1 MRQWAVGSAAAAPV
15 ALIGGWT
22 WAEAYRP
29 DGYHP
34 LHDTLSA
41 LAAQQG
47 TAGEVMTAALAVLG
61 GCHLITAAGLPEAG
75 PVARGLLALGGAA
88 TIAVAALPQP
98 SAGHL
103 PAAAVAFVALALWPA
118 ASGLPGRRTA
128 RLAALTLVALLGW
141 LAFEL
146 RGGALLGLSE
156 RVVAGAEALW
166 PLVVVLSVQW
176 GRGRSSARA
185 AAPSGDPA
193 AK

>member
-1 MRQWAVGSAAAAPV
+1 M

-29 DGYHP
+29 DGYSP
-34 LHDTLSA
+34 LQDTLSA
-41 LAAQQG
+41 LAAHPG
-47 TAGEVMTAALAVLG
+47 TAGQVMTAALAVLG
-61 GCHLITAAGLPEAG
+61 GCHLVTAAGLPEAG
-75 PVARGLLALGGAA
+75 PAARTLLALGGAA

-103 PAAAVAFVALALWPA
+103 PAAAVAFVALAVWPA

-141 LAFEL
+141 LALEL

-156 RVVAGAEALW
+156 RVLAGAEALW
-166 PLVVVLSVQW
+166 PLVVALSLQW
-176 GRGRSSARA
+176 GRGRSSA
-185 AAPSGDPA
+185 
-193 AK
+193 